1 MTLFFCKYIDM
12 NESARFNKG
21 FSEKT
26 IFSGKRVILGLKMA
40 RPHFFGSTLR
50 IFLKFCTMKGAK
62 SYIEI
67 I

>member
-1 MTLFFCKYIDM
+1 M
-12 NESARFNKG
+12 NESARFNKV

-50 IFLKFCTMKGAK
+50 IFMKFCTTKGAK